1 MVGLAVTGRRRQRAA
16 VAGEASGRRWQLEA
30 KITLYLTVLTG
41 RRKSSIIFNG
51 FCWLFSTANLKL
63 SKFI

>member
-51 FCWLFSTANLKL
+51 FC
-63 SKFI
+63 